1 MPAQIC
7 QDRVDHEM
15 TFTFTSDR
23 DENWRQVV
31 TLNQH
36 NWFYLQNIDVGLIAS
51 YECSSCN
58 LNPRDRQV
66 FLITK

>member
-36 NWFYLQNIDVGLIAS
+36 NWFYLQNIDVGCVAVGCVAS
-51 YECSSCN
+51 
-58 LNPRDRQV
+58 
-66 FLITK
+66 